1 MNEKENEQNRITESE
16 LVETLQNLNK
26 YREKIAQMKP
36 EDFKPT
42 GEYFQIEGTTFQ
54 LKMSPEASRGDLLY
68 VLSYIRDLVKR
79 KLRTLSSEE
88 EDKPKEKNNK
98 AMDKEKVKDYLWN
111 YFFPITSASEEERR
125 GMYRCA
131 IEDGYLLYED
141 DLYEWERK
149 QQWEEFDRLIDEMIK
164 DYAKSVFEDRKRD
177 FSRCYDEPM
186 FSPQL
191 RWNEKYLT
199 PELESFTPIIAIQDL
214 VDYKYVVCALP
225 DEKVDFML
233 MQKERTPV
241 VVAQYDSLDEMVRD
255 GWCVGS

>member
-1 MNEKENEQNRITESE
+1 
-16 LVETLQNLNK
+16 
-26 YREKIAQMKP
+26 
-36 EDFKPT
+36 
-42 GEYFQIEGTTFQ
+42 
-54 LKMSPEASRGDLLY
+54 
-68 VLSYIRDLVKR
+68 
-79 KLRTLSSEE
+79 
-88 EDKPKEKNNK
+88 
-98 AMDKEKVKDYLWN
+98 MDKEKVKDYLWN

-131 IEDGYLLYED
+131 IEDGYLIYEG

-164 DYAKSVFEDRKRD
+164 DYARSVFEDRKRD
-177 FSRCYDEPM
+177 FSRCYDQPM

>member
-1 MNEKENEQNRITESE
+1 M
-16 LVETLQNLNK
+16 L
-26 YREKIAQMKP
+26 
-36 EDFKPT
+36 
-42 GEYFQIEGTTFQ
+42 YFR
-54 LKMSPEASRGDLLY
+54 A
-68 VLSYIRDLVKR
+68 V
-79 KLRTLSSEE
+79 
-88 EDKPKEKNNK
+88 KNNK

-149 QQWEEFDRLIDEMIK
+149 RQWEEFDRLIDE
-164 DYAKSVFEDRKRD
+164 KSVFDSRKKD
-177 FSRCYDEPM
+177 FYRCYDEPM

-214 VDYKYVVCALP
+214 VDYKYVVCAIP
-225 DEKVDFML
+225 DEKVEFML

-241 VVAQYDSLDEMVRD
+241 VVVQYDSLDEMVCD